1 MNECFPSSVL
11 FSRAAFCASGFRV
24 FSPRWKRP
32 LLLLMKW
39 SLYLNLRVSCVLTS
53 SINYFCRSSSSSSS
67 SSLFFFPKRGV
78 VVVLCAYNLYKKGTR
93 HRHALRRIYSFPLS
107 HTRSLLSRSFPAN
120 CCSGILSTFFVFL
133 AHIYARGCFSR
144 TLA

>member
-1 MNECFPSSVL
+1 VNECFPSSVL

-24 FSPRWKRP
+24 FSPRWKRSK
-32 LLLLMKW
+32 LLLIKC
-39 SLYLNLRVSCVLTS
+39 LYLNLRVSCVLTS
-53 SINYFCRSSSSSSS
+53 SINYFCRSSSSSSSSS

-107 HTRSLLSRSFPAN
+107 HTRSLLSRSFPAK
-120 CCSGILSTFFVFL
+120 CGGILSTFFVFL